1 MSIVLTEPAAEEIKR
16 IQEIDSKK
24 GWALRL
30 GVQGGGC
37 AGLTYA
43 LNFVEQPK
51 EDDNVFDIEGVKV
64 AVDPRSYLYLNGMTL
79 DFSKD
84 LLGGG
89 FKFNNPNAA
98 GGCGCGTSFKV

>member
-16 IQEIDSKK
+16 IQQIDQKE

-43 LNFVEQPK
+43 LNFVEKPK
-51 EDDNVFDIEGVKV
+51 DEDNVFESSGVKV